1 MERHRQWLEFSTDER
16 GTSCSRVWP
25 IVYIDCGLQS
35 AVGVASEH
43 MVRLCH
49 SHIMVCAVRSS
60 STLCWLLSGWTTRRQ
75 YTRCGRCRP

>member
-49 SHIMVCAVRSS
+49 SHIMVCAV
-60 STLCWLLSGWTTRRQ
+60 
-75 YTRCGRCRP
+75 